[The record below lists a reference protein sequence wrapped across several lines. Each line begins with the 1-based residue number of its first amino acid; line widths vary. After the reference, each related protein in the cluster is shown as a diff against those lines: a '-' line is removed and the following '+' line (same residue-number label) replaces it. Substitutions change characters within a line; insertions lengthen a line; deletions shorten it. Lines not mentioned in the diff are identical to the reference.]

1 MKRRGAVRT
10 IAFVLLLLC
19 HSIAPAG
26 ERKGLRI
33 LISNDD
39 GIEAPGIAALFDALS
54 RLGTVTVA
62 APSQGRSATSHGIVT
77 DGPILVRESERKGAR
92 WYSIDALP
100 ATCVRLALESLLDTP
115 PDIVVSGVNRGENLG
130 VVTFYSATV
139 ACAREAAFKGIPAV
153 AVSLESGPDMDYAAA
168 AEAAALVI
176 EKSPLESWPKGLYLN
191 INAPARKRGRLQG
204 LPRRAPGPPGVHR
217 ALRGTGQSRGNPLF
231 LALLRPSRERRD
243 HDRHPGRPRRVCRD
257 HALPHRPDRPGRPRG
272 HEAARGPLLE
282 ALSGRNDWYFRGGC

>member
-191 INAPARKRGRLQG
+191 INAPARKRGDFKGFRVVPQDL
-204 LPRRAPGPPGVHR
+204 RASIELFEGRVNPAGIRYFWPYYVPLESGAIMTDIR
-217 ALRGTGQSRGNPLF
+217 AVRDGYVAITPFRIDQTDRAALEGMKPL
-231 LALLRPSRERRD
+231 ED
-243 HDRHPGRPRRVCRD
+243 
-257 HALPHRPDRPGRPRG
+257 
-272 HEAARGPLLE
+272 
-282 ALSGRNDWYFRGGC
+282 LSWKR